1 MLGYRIKAASPTF
14 SDGEERMIPVLTNRM
29 LVTETLPMHLKGNE
43 TKKFRIDK
51 LADSDKY
58 MMMSSRQDYRFTV
71 EFTSNPAW
79 YAIQALPYL
88 SEPKVESASN
98 LFNMYYANA
107 LSSFILNSNPKI
119 KNVLESWKTHT
130 PDTFLSNL
138 QKNQELKRVVLNATP
153 WVLEAESEEE
163 QKRRIALLF
172 DVNRISNQTDN
183 ALQKLRKSQLSSGAW
198 SWFKG
203 MREDRYSTQQIVL
216 GFARLNANQVIDFK
230 QNQAVSGMIRKAVK
244 YLDREIKDDYEKLLE
259 KYPGKLD
266 KNHLGSLQ
274 IQYLYART
282 LLMDQFDLKEEYS
295 DAFEYYLGQAK
306 KYWLKQNNYMQAMI
320 APTLYRTGYRN
331 EAEGILRSLQ
341 ERSIQDDEMGMY
353 WKQESG
359 WYWYQAPV
367 ETQAMIIEAFNEI
380 LNSPVL
386 VDQMKIWLLKQKQT
400 TRWKTSTATAEAV
413 FALLMNGKSLLDN
426 DKLVS
431 IKVGKEEINT
441 QSDDVNVEAG
451 TGYFKTSWMGGEI
464 KADMGNIE
472 VSNPNESVAWGAA
485 YWQYFEQLDRITS
498 STSPLSIEKKL
509 FIEELTDEGPVLVQL
524 KEEQSL
530 NTGDKVV
537 SRIIIAADRDME
549 YVQVNDMR
557 ATAFEPVKSTSGYQY
572 LGGLGYYENI
582 TDVSTDFYIRY
593 LRKGIYVLEY
603 PVVTTQKGTFS
614 NGIATIQSYY
624 APEFAAHSEGIRIS
638 VE

>member
-1 MLGYRIKAASPTF
+1 
-14 SDGEERMIPVLTNRM
+14 
-29 LVTETLPMHLKGNE
+29 
-43 TKKFRIDK
+43 
-51 LADSDKY
+51 
-58 MMMSSRQDYRFTV
+58 
-71 EFTSNPAW
+71 
-79 YAIQALPYL
+79 
-88 SEPKVESASN
+88 
-98 LFNMYYANA
+98 
-107 LSSFILNSNPKI
+107 
-119 KNVLESWKTHT
+119 
-130 PDTFLSNL
+130 
-138 QKNQELKRVVLNATP
+138 
-153 WVLEAESEEE
+153 
-163 QKRRIALLF
+163 
-172 DVNRISNQTDN
+172 
-183 ALQKLRKSQLSSGAW
+183 
-198 SWFKG
+198 
-203 MREDRYSTQQIVL
+203 
-216 GFARLNANQVIDFK
+216 
-230 QNQAVSGMIRKAVK
+230 
-244 YLDREIKDDYEKLLE
+244 
-259 KYPGKLD
+259 
-266 KNHLGSLQ
+266 
-274 IQYLYART
+274 
-282 LLMDQFDLKEEYS
+282 
-295 DAFEYYLGQAK
+295 
-306 KYWLKQNNYMQAMI
+306 
-320 APTLYRTGYRN
+320 
-331 EAEGILRSLQ
+331 
-341 ERSIQDDEMGMY
+341 MY